1 MNDNPYQ
8 PPSVSLYSLKSEPNE
23 KSEKIRS
30 GQKLIIYGILLYFCG
45 ILLQF
50 VIGPFAAILLIG
62 TFALGIIGII
72 KLSNGFGYGV
82 LSTVL
87 VLIIMIIPVVGLIVL
102 LIINSRATKYLTK
115 NGYKVGLLGANK
127 IN

>member
-23 KSEKIRS
+23 KSEKVRS
-30 GQKLIIYGILLYFCG
+30 GQKLIIYGILLYFSG

-50 VIGPFAAILLIG
+50 VIGPFAAILFIG

-72 KLSNGFGYGV
+72 KLSNGFGYSV